1 MISPDQIIT
10 GDDIRKDAD
19 LRNILYAYHMAYPC
33 VVPQGPDKVL
43 TERFNKTQTELLCV
57 SFGLLVRKYKRLVPI
72 NQMSEQEIE
81 ILDAEVK
88 RFTFEGVSTNQK
100 RQAMAV
106 LCYLCDLYLTGELF
120 TT

>member
-1 MISPDQIIT
+1 MLSPYEIIT

-19 LRNILYAYHMAYPC
+19 LRNILFAYEMAYPC
-33 VVPQGPDKVL
+33 VVPQGPNKVL
-43 TERFNKTQTELLCV
+43 TNRFTKTQTELLCIAF
-57 SFGLLVRKYKRLVPI
+57 SLLGRKYKRLQAI
-72 NQMSEQEIE
+72 TNMTEHEIE
-81 ILDAEVK
+81 VLDAEIQ
-88 RFTFEGVSTNQK
+88 RITFEESTTNQK